1 MMRIAA
7 FVLGAALLSGCQT
20 MTAPETPEDTPG
32 YNLGGERGPGTD
44 PDAGPDAGPDTDP
57 DTDPDTGPSGGP
69 DVSDGS
75 PGCPAAAYQVLVG
88 QPIGEIHTDSLP
100 SPRRIYGQGDMVTM
114 DYRPDRLNIVTS
126 DDGVVI
132 EVKCG

>member
-7 FVLGAALLSGCQT
+7 FVLGAFLLSGCQT
-20 MTAPETPEDTPG
+20 MPGQDSPEDEPGYHLGGDRGPATGPETE
-32 YNLGGERGPGTD
+32 
-44 PDAGPDAGPDTDP
+44 PDTGP
-57 DTDPDTGPSGGP
+57 QTAPDTGPSGGP

-100 SPRRIYGQGDMVTM
+100 SPRRIYGRGDMITM
-114 DYRPDRLNIVTS
+114 DYRPDRLNIVTG
-126 DDGVVI
+126 DDGVVV

>member
-7 FVLGAALLSGCQT
+7 FVLGAVLLSGCQT
-20 MTAPETPEDTPG
+20 MPGQDTPEDEPAYDLAG
-32 YNLGGERGPGTD
+32 DRGPET
-44 PDAGPDAGPDTDP
+44 GPETA
-57 DTDPDTGPSGGP
+57 PDTGPSGGP

-75 PGCPAAAYQVLVG
+75 PSCPSAAYQVLVG

-114 DYRPDRLNIVTS
+114 DYRPDRLNIVTG

>member
-20 MTAPETPEDTPG
+20 MPGQNRPETPEDAPG
-32 YNLGGERGPGTD
+32 YNFGGERGP
-44 PDAGPDAGPDTDP
+44 DTGEDSSE
-57 DTDPDTGPSGGP
+57 DSGPSGGP
-69 DVSDGS
+69 DASDGS
-75 PGCPAAAYQVLVG
+75 PSCPAAAYQVLVG

-100 SPRRIYGQGDMVTM
+100 SPRRIYGRGDMITM
-114 DYRPDRLNIVTS
+114 DYRSDRLNIVTG
-126 DDGVVI
+126 DDGRVV

>member
-20 MTAPETPEDTPG
+20 MTAPETPEDASG
-32 YNLGGERGPGTD
+32 YNLGGERGPGTE
-44 PDAGPDAGPDTDP
+44 PDTG
-57 DTDPDTGPSGGP
+57 PDTGPSGGP
-69 DVSDGS
+69 DASDGS

-100 SPRRIYGQGDMVTM
+100 SPRRIYGRGDMVTM

-126 DDGVVI
+126 DDGVVV

>member
-20 MTAPETPEDTPG
+20 MTAPETPEDEPG
-32 YNLGGERGPGTD
+32 YTLGGERGPGE
-44 PDAGPDAGPDTDP
+44 GPDADTG
-57 DTDPDTGPSGGP
+57 PDTGPSGGP
-69 DVSDGS
+69 DLSDGT

-100 SPRRIYGQGDMVTM
+100 SPRRIYGRGDMVTM

-126 DDGVVI
+126 DDGRVV

>member
-7 FVLGAALLSGCQT
+7 FVLGAILLSGCQT
-20 MTAPETPEDTPG
+20 MPGQDTPEDAPG
-32 YNLGGERGPGTD
+32 YTLGGERGP
-44 PDAGPDAGPDTDP
+44 DAGPETSPDSGPDT
-57 DTDPDTGPSGGP
+57 GHSGGP

-88 QPIGEIHTDSLP
+88 QSIGEIHTDSLP
-100 SPRRIYGQGDMVTM
+100 SPRRIYGRGDMITM
-114 DYRPDRLNIVTS
+114 DYRADRLNIVTG